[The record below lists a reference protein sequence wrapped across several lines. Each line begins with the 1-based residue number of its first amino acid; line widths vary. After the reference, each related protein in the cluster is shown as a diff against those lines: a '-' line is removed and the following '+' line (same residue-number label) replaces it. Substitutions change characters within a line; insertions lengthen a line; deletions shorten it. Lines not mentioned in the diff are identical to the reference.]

1 MIFCSQ
7 AYAAQEPGSNLNVTL
22 DFHQCG
28 LDVIS
33 RNSQEPNSIVILD
46 KDGKPTNNQAEAW
59 GIPVE
64 VCDSMCGPRGSSE
77 AFDWPLFSAAIAQWL
92 LPWLAL
98 TAQLPYETRDRTSNA
113 MALMLAVGSPMLIT
127 HSLCITILNSR
138 WLNRYFAKLRS
149 ENETRGKNQ
158 LAMLSAAVYILKEIQ
173 HVPISIGDTR
183 QRFAQLVADPRNE
196 IWWVTLREEL
206 KRTKRDFT
214 YSLAAQAFWVTAVA
228 LIAMANFF
236 SIVDR
241 STIRVI
247 GVAVNSLWMWM
258 IPVTVGWV
266 WVGTQNSANTVRDCL
281 MRASTRCI
289 LGVSPLQQ
297 TSESMIGFQDCS
309 WESRDEQGYD
319 REWNASDATQA
330 EMETAGCLR
339 RIWAPE
345 ISFFVCN
352 PELG

>member
-1 MIFCSQ
+1 MSSPSEAMRRPQSLAFTPLWDTRPCWSSRHTTCRLLPTSIYVPFWINARALHLFTSQLKCCQLPGCLVSFSLVLLTNSTFYHAPKKVDASMAARKIKTTFVVLFCTLMIFCSQ

-98 TAQLPYETRDRTSNA
+98 TAQLPYETRDRTSNV
-113 MALMLAVGSPMLIT
+113 MALILAAGSPMLIT

-138 WLNRYFAKLRS
+138 WLNRYFDKLRS

-158 LAMLSAAVYILKEIQ
+158 LAMLSAAVYILKEI
-173 HVPISIGDTR
+173 
-183 QRFAQLVADPRNE
+183 
-196 IWWVTLREEL
+196 
-206 KRTKRDFT
+206 
-214 YSLAAQAFWVTAVA
+214 
-228 LIAMANFF
+228 
-236 SIVDR
+236 
-241 STIRVI
+241 
-247 GVAVNSLWMWM
+247 
-258 IPVTVGWV
+258 
-266 WVGTQNSANTVRDCL
+266 
-281 MRASTRCI
+281 
-289 LGVSPLQQ
+289 
-297 TSESMIGFQDCS
+297 
-309 WESRDEQGYD
+309 
-319 REWNASDATQA
+319 
-330 EMETAGCLR
+330 
-339 RIWAPE
+339 
-345 ISFFVCN
+345 
-352 PELG
+352 